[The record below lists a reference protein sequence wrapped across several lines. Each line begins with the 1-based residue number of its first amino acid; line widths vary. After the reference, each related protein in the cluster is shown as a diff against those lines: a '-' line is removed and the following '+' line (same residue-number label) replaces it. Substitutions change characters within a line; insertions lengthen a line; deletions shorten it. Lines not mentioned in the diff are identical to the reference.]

1 MSNKKL
7 AVKTWQFSLFVA
19 IVVFVVFLV
28 FTSRPV
34 GEFMSK
40 EIPEVH
46 HRTFAVGLILAS
58 AAFLAC
64 GVNHHYLCP
73 VKEKCKKE
81 KYNPLGVLDR

>member
-7 AVKTWQFSLFVA
+7 AVKTWQISLFVA

-34 GEFMSK
+34 GEFMAGQ
-40 EIPEVH
+40 IPEVH
-46 HRTFAVGLILAS
+46 HRTFVVGLLLATFT
-58 AAFLAC
+58 FLAC
-64 GVNHHYLCP
+64 GVHHHYLCP

-81 KYNPLGVLDR
+81 KYRPMGILDR